1 MSLLVD
7 YCITAQLGSLKEMKF
22 VSFTF
27 IFVLV
32 SFEITDASNIDHVQE
47 FMQTNLLSPNVTYER
62 GTCTLTSACP
72 EEVKIAWQVRP
83 PFTVANASEDQSIHG
98 IFHRALNFALKQCCV
113 YYHGTRPIMRYLA
126 VSENTSVL
134 HYNIFS
140 GDANLVFPI
149 QDDLF
154 IDRNRWQYIN
164 ILNSPGTVLV
174 RREAAYP
181 INKGGELFK
190 AILGTWPIVVLS
202 LLMSS
207 LAGVCIW
214 ILVSL

>member
-1 MSLLVD
+1 
-7 YCITAQLGSLKEMKF
+7 MKF

-27 IFVLV
+27 VFILV
-32 SFEITDASNIDHVQE
+32 SFEITDASNIDHLQE
-47 FMQTNLLSPNVTYER
+47 FMQTNLLPPNVNYEH
-62 GTCTLTSACP
+62 GPSTCP

-83 PFTVANASEDQSIHG
+83 PFTVPNASEDQSIQG

-113 YYHGTRPIMRYLA
+113 YYDGKRPIMRYLA

-134 HYNIFS
+134 HDNIFS